1 MTIYSDGDPITGASN
16 AGVMKTAS
24 FDQYL
29 TLSRKWYK
37 IRSYLPWNANR
48 KPNPSFRMIGLPFS
62 LTLRDLAKYKRQKN
76 ITRSLCDTWTSC
88 PSSAY
93 IEISYAKPN
102 FRFCYA
108 FSSTG
113 GGHHA
118 KILGP
123 NCGFRAMD
131 NGDLGALTKL
141 LGGPCTLIPDI
152 APPCFPVMY
161 FHGSRMSVL
170 CHLDAVRVVGILGI
184 VLFHWYPS
192 KGYTRS
198 RKCYLQCATHW

>member
-29 TLSRKWYK
+29 TLSRKLYK

-62 LTLRDLAKYKRQKN
+62 LTLRDLAKYKRQK
-76 ITRSLCDTWTSC
+76 TSRGH
-88 PSSAY
+88 SATP
-93 IEISYAKPN
+93 ELLVLHLLTL
-102 FRFCYA
+102 RFHTLNLIFDFVMRFPA
-108 FSSTG
+108 QG

-184 VLFHWYPS
+184 VLFH
-192 KGYTRS
+192 
-198 RKCYLQCATHW
+198 